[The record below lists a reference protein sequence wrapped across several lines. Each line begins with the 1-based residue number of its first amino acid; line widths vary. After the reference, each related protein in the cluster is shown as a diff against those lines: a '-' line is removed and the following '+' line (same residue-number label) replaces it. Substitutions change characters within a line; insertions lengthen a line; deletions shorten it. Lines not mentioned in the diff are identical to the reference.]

1 MSKITVD
8 LVKLIEQAVPQI
20 CGSVDP
26 LLLQQWLGHN
36 IGNEQPVT
44 IDLATMP
51 VKAKAETT
59 TLSPPYLQPQM
70 SDIAIFGDASEL
82 RIYILAPGEGA
93 ESLATDAYH
102 ELLAAIANI
111 RIERYE
117 ADRLNISRKTH

>member
-44 IDLATMP
+44 IDLATVS

-70 SDIAIFGDASEL
+70 SDIAIFSDASEL
-82 RIYILAPGEGA
+82 RIYILAPGEDA

-111 RIERYE
+111 QIERYE
-117 ADRLNISRKTH
+117 TDRLNIARKLH

>member
-20 CGSVDP
+20 CGSVEH
-26 LLLQQWLGHN
+26 LLLQQWLGYN
-36 IGNEQPVT
+36 VGAEQPVT
-44 IDLATMP
+44 IDLAT
-51 VKAKAETT
+51 VLVEKEVET
-59 TLSPPYLQPQM
+59 PPYLQPQM
-70 SDIAIFGDASEL
+70 SDIAIFSDASEL
-82 RIYILAPGEGA
+82 RIYILAPGEDA

-111 RIERYE
+111 QIERYE